1 MGACVAVAAFTVEDV
16 VLMSPLDYELD
27 WWARVFQWV
36 VSPILLTCGLFL
48 YQVRS
53 VNFLLYDSLANTFN
67 SSFKLLLCWLPCNCV
82 YIYCE
87 MWPVY
92 VQDYI

>member
-53 VNFLLYDSLANTFN
+53 VSFMTLLQILSTVPQNA
-67 SSFKLLLCWLPCNCV
+67 LLVSMQLCIHLL
-82 YIYCE
+82 
-87 MWPVY
+87 
-92 VQDYI
+92 